1 MDLLI
6 KNGRVIDPA
15 NNIDDKLDI
24 LVKESK
30 IEHAAPNIRK
40 EGAIIIDAS
49 NKVVVPGLVDMH
61 VHLREPGRHTYKE
74 TIRSGSRAAAKGGF
88 TTVVC
93 QPNTVPRI
101 ENTAHVEAIL
111 DCAKKESIVNIHPS
125 SCITRGSYHKE
136 LVNFEEVKEAGA
148 VKITDD
154 GDPVLY
160 KELMYAALREAK
172 KVSIPVSLHCELSE
186 WAEHILKNL
195 ENPDIIL
202 GFKLSSH
209 KYYKAETAFVKRDI
223 ELAKKVDW
231 PIHIEHVT
239 LRTSIG
245 EIRKTKAQG
254 FEVTAEATPHHF
266 TLTKEA
272 EKKYGTNAKINPPL
286 REGEDVEALREGLTD
301 GTIDVI
307 ASDHAPHTLEDKN
320 VGWDDAPYGVIG
332 LETTLGLV
340 MTQLVDKKVI
350 SLYDAITKLTI
361 NPAKIC
367 DLNVGTLSVGMPA
380 DITIIDLE
388 REWIV
393 DTAKFESM
401 ARNCPFHGWKLK
413 GKAVT
418 TIVNGKI
425 VMQNEKIIG

>member
-24 LVKESK
+24 LVRESK
-30 IEHAAPNIRK
+30 IERVAPNIYK
-40 EGAIIIDAS
+40 EGAAIIDAS
-49 NKVVVPGLVDMH
+49 NKLVVPGLIDVH
-61 VHLREPGRHTYKE
+61 VHFREPGRHAYKE
-74 TIRSGSRAAAKGGF
+74 TIKSGARAAAKGGF
-88 TTVVC
+88 TTVIC

-101 ENTAHVEAIL
+101 ESTAHIKAML

-125 SCITRGSYHKE
+125 SCITKGSYHKE
-136 LVNFEEVKEAGA
+136 LVNFKEVKEAGA

-160 KELMYAALREAK
+160 KELIYEALREAK
-172 KVSIPVSLHCELSE
+172 KVSIPVSLHCELSG
-186 WAEHILKNL
+186 WAEHTLKELKN
-195 ENPDIIL
+195 PDTIL
-202 GFKLSSH
+202 GFKLSPY
-209 KYYKAETAFVKRDI
+209 KYYKVEAAFVKRDI
-223 ELAKKVDW
+223 ELARKADW

-239 LRTSIG
+239 LRASIG
-245 EIRKTKAQG
+245 EIKKAKAQG
-254 FEVTAEATPHHF
+254 FQVTAEATPHHF
-266 TLTKEA
+266 TLTEED

-286 REGEDVEALREGLTD
+286 REMKDVEALRKGLAD
-301 GTIDVI
+301 GTIDII

-340 MTQLVDKKVI
+340 LTQLVDKKVI
-350 SLYDAITKLTI
+350 SLYDAIAKLTT
-361 NPAKIC
+361 NPAKNFG
-367 DLNVGTLSVGMPA
+367 LNAGALNVGMPA
-380 DITIIDLE
+380 DITVIDLE
-388 REWIV
+388 RKWIV
-393 DTAKFESM
+393 DADKFESM

-413 GKAVT
+413 GKALT

-425 VMQNEKIIG
+425 VMQNERIIC